1 MDYPSR
7 DNLTKI
13 QAKSWTRSRRSPTA
27 QRVASKVPRRGTGCA
42 GASSDLQ
49 QVHGSQTP
57 PLPMPERRHHRA
69 TKNQQRLTLA
79 HHRRNQ
85 LRTPH
90 RTPLKWRDR
99 RWRRRLQPRPL
110 VLPRQSSARNDC
122 AIMSPR
128 LYWPDSI
135 GTLALKVIFLQ
146 IASSTTTKAQWIG
159 KGSGTI

>member
-27 QRVASKVPRRGTGCA
+27 QQVASKVPRRGTGCA

-49 QVHGSQTP
+49 QVHGSQRP

-69 TKNQQRLTLA
+69 T
-79 HHRRNQ
+79 RNQ
-85 LRTPH
+85 LRTPR

-99 RWRRRLQPRPL
+99 RLRRRLQPWPL

-122 AIMSPR
+122 AIMWPR